1 MAKDTDKEEPKKAKK
16 AKKDKNAV
24 EEKPEISPLQAQFN
38 LMSGTEKAAVIMLL
52 LGEQQAADVIKYM
65 APREVNSLG
74 TAMVSVADLSQDM
87 VNMVLDDFVATLKTQ
102 TNLGLGTPDYVQN
115 VFKRALGDEKAATV
129 LGKIMPPA
137 SSKGLEILQW
147 MDAKSIGE
155 MVNDEHPQVI
165 AIILSV
171 LEHDVAAE
179 VLEFIP
185 DTKRSDIIKRV
196 ASLDTVQPSAMAEL
210 EGIMAKQFMSNTSSK
225 ASSIG
230 GVETAAKIMN
240 FAKVDVESGVM
251 SGVTKMD
258 KNLAEQ
264 IQDRMLV
271 FENMADIDN
280 RSMQT
285 LLRDVEND
293 LLMAALRGADEAVK
307 DKFLSNMSE
316 RARDLLLDD
325 MEAKGPIR
333 VSEVEAAQK
342 AIMQIARKL
351 SDDGEFMLAG
361 AGVAFV

>member
-1 MAKDTDKEEPKKAKK
+1 
-16 AKKDKNAV
+16 
-24 EEKPEISPLQAQFN
+24 
-38 LMSGTEKAAVIMLL
+38 
-52 LGEQQAADVIKYM
+52 
-65 APREVNSLG
+65 
-74 TAMVSVADLSQDM
+74 
-87 VNMVLDDFVATLKTQ
+87 
-102 TNLGLGTPDYVQN
+102 
-115 VFKRALGDEKAATV
+115 
-129 LGKIMPPA
+129 MPPA

-185 DTKRSDIIKRV
+185 DAKRSDIIKRV

-351 SDDGEFMLAG
+351 SDDGEIMLAG
-361 AGVAFV
+361 AGEAFV

>member
-1 MAKDTDKEEPKKAKK
+1 
-16 AKKDKNAV
+16 
-24 EEKPEISPLQAQFN
+24 
-38 LMSGTEKAAVIMLL
+38 
-52 LGEQQAADVIKYM
+52 
-65 APREVNSLG
+65 
-74 TAMVSVADLSQDM
+74 
-87 VNMVLDDFVATLKTQ
+87 
-102 TNLGLGTPDYVQN
+102 
-115 VFKRALGDEKAATV
+115 
-129 LGKIMPPA
+129 
-137 SSKGLEILQW
+137 
-147 MDAKSIGE
+147 
-155 MVNDEHPQVI
+155 
-165 AIILSV
+165 
-171 LEHDVAAE
+171 
-179 VLEFIP
+179 
-185 DTKRSDIIKRV
+185 
-196 ASLDTVQPSAMAEL
+196 MAEL

-251 SGVTKMD
+251 SGVIKMD

-351 SDDGEFMLAG
+351 SDDGEIMLAG
-361 AGVAFV
+361 AGEAFV

>member
-1 MAKDTDKEEPKKAKK
+1 MAKNEEKEQKKKG
-16 AKKDKNAV
+16 KNVA
-24 EEKPEISPLQAQFN
+24 EEKPVISPLQAQFN
-38 LMSGTEKAAVIMLL
+38 VMSGTEKAAVIMLL
-52 LGEQQAADVIKYM
+52 LGEQQAADVIRFM
-65 APREVNSLG
+65 APREVNALG
-74 TAMVSVADLSQDM
+74 SAMVSVADLSQDL
-87 VNMVLDDFVATLKTQ
+87 VNLVLDDFVSTLKTQ
-102 TNLGLGTPDYVQN
+102 TNLGLGTPNYVQN

-155 MVNDEHPQVI
+155 MINEEHPQVI

-171 LEHDVAAE
+171 LEHDIAAE
-179 VLEFIP
+179 VLEYVSEA
-185 DTKRSDIIKRV
+185 KRSEIIKRV
-196 ASLDTVQPSAMAEL
+196 ASLDSVQPSAMAEL
-210 EGIMAKQFMSNTSSK
+210 EGIMAKQFTNNTSSK

-258 KNLAEQ
+258 KELATQ
-264 IQDRMLV
+264 IQDRMLT

-280 RSMQT
+280 RSMQR

-293 LLMAALRGADEAVK
+293 LLLSGLRGADEATK
-307 DKFLSNMSE
+307 DKFLSYMSE

-351 SDDGEFMLAG
+351 SDDGEIMLAG
-361 AGVAFV
+361 AGEAFV

>member
-1 MAKDTDKEEPKKAKK
+1 MAKNEEKEQKQRKKG
-16 AKKDKNAV
+16 KNVA
-24 EEKPEISPLQAQFN
+24 EEKPVISPLQAQFN
-38 LMSGTEKAAVIMLL
+38 VMSGTEKAAVIMLL
-52 LGEQQAADVIKYM
+52 LGEQQAADVIRFM
-65 APREVNSLG
+65 APREVNALG
-74 TAMVSVADLSQDM
+74 SAMVSVADLSQDL
-87 VNMVLDDFVATLKTQ
+87 VNLVLDDFVSTLKTQ
-102 TNLGLGTPDYVQN
+102 TNLGLGTPNYVQN

-155 MVNDEHPQVI
+155 MINEEHPQVI

-171 LEHDVAAE
+171 LEHDIAAE
-179 VLEFIP
+179 VLEYVSEA
-185 DTKRSDIIKRV
+185 KRSEIIKRV
-196 ASLDTVQPSAMAEL
+196 ASLDSVQPSAMAEL
-210 EGIMAKQFMSNTSSK
+210 EGIMAKQFTNNTSSK

-258 KNLAEQ
+258 KELATQ
-264 IQDRMLV
+264 IQDRMLT

-280 RSMQT
+280 RSMQR

-293 LLMAALRGADEAVK
+293 LLLSGLRGADEATK

-351 SDDGEFMLAG
+351 SDDGEIMLAG
-361 AGVAFV
+361 AGEAFV